1 MLDFKPSRLGHC
13 IYMNKEEIKRTASDG
28 IPVELCVSSNVATT
42 QCAVPALLPHLNDFW
57 GHNHNLII
65 CCDDTMLFG
74 TNLSN
79 ELFEFAKAVKA
90 STRDLK
96 GLLEKNVEAIFA
108 SDDETKE
115 WLRDKITKF
124 PVYDD

>member
-1 MLDFKPSRLGHC
+1 
-13 IYMNKEEIKRTASDG
+13 
-28 IPVELCVSSNVATT
+28 
-42 QCAVPALLPHLNDFW
+42 
-57 GHNHNLII
+57 
-65 CCDDTMLFG
+65 MLFG

-96 GLLEKNVEAIFA
+96 ALLEKNVEAIFA
-108 SDDETKE
+108 TDDETKE
-115 WLRDKITKF
+115 WLRDKISKF

>member
-1 MLDFKPSRLGHC
+1 
-13 IYMNKEEIKRTASDG
+13 
-28 IPVELCVSSNVATT
+28 
-42 QCAVPALLPHLNDFW
+42 
-57 GHNHNLII
+57 
-65 CCDDTMLFG
+65 MLFG

-96 GLLEKNVEAIFA
+96 GLLEKNVDAIFA

-124 PVYDD
+124 PVYDDWVKIFKCSDTAIIEVDNVWYINKRITNNLI

>member
-1 MLDFKPSRLGHC
+1 MTILVT
-13 IYMNKEEIKRTASDG
+13 N
-28 IPVELCVSSNVATT
+28 SN
-42 QCAVPALLPHLNDFW
+42 LL
-57 GHNHNLII
+57 LIV
-65 CCDDTMLFG
+65 LFG

-96 GLLEKNVEAIFA
+96 ALLQKNVEAIFA
-108 SDDETKE
+108 SNDETRD
-115 WLRDKITKF
+115 WLRDKISKF